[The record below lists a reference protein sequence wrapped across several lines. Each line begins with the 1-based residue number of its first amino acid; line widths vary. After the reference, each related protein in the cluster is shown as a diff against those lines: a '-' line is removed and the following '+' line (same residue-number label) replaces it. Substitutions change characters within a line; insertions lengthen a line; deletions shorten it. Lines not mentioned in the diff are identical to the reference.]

1 MEGLLKEDLLDKLQ
15 ELKDE
20 YEKITEEISL
30 CNYQASK
37 SKTVKE
43 LKAVDKELDF
53 LSECLEDNSKE
64 MKSVLKQLEKFD
76 K

>member
-1 MEGLLKEDLLDKLQ
+1 MDGLLKEDLLDELQ

-30 CNYQASK
+30 CNFQASK
-37 SKTVKE
+37 CKTVKE
-43 LKAVDKELDF
+43 LKAVDKELGF
-53 LSECLEDNSKE
+53 LSECLEENAKK